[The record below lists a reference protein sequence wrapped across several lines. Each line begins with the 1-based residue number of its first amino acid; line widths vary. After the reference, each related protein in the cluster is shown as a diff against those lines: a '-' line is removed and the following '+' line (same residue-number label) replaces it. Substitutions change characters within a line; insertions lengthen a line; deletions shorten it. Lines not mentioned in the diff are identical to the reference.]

1 MALEGTIDTL
11 REQNKTLENI
21 FTQGNRIEENEKEQ
35 SGLITNLIGVLTGND
50 LKSEEGRR
58 EQVGIFN
65 RIYKAIKNLDIQ
77 LGTNVVD
84 STQGFVKKLLRAFF
98 IFDLVA
104 LPGVIAMK
112 FKEFIKAIGKAIP
125 KLVKLVK
132 VGFTKFIN
140 TDFVLKIRLI
150 FIDAIE
156 KLRKK
161 FPKIFKVFDKIGDIF
176 RGIAKGAKSIGKFAG
191 TGGKGVLKVF
201 SIIGKVFGFVVKFLF
216 KPLTNAYALVRQVK
230 GPLKSAMKFFNS
242 LKPFLSPFKFL
253 FKLILKPLAIITA
266 TIAGIKGFIKGFKE
280 GGILGG
286 LKEGFLAIVDDLIGS
301 LIDLGA
307 KGIGWVLKK
316 LGFKELGEKFSN
328 FSFSDM
334 LRGIGDWFTV
344 TLPEWV
350 KGKIKAI
357 KDWWAEWTSSS
368 PFGAVLGKI
377 IDVVTWPHR
386 KILGFFKGAFDYV
399 VGLFGGGEGDADKK
413 EKEGGKG
420 ILPKIGD
427 MFSFVGQILT
437 WPHRKIWGFFKGAYD
452 YVVGLFGGGEGE
464 ETEDGKGI
472 VPKKE
477 GMFDAVLDIFTTIP
491 TKIKDFFI
499 KAKDWVMDKVISLGK
514 KLNPANWFGGDDD
527 GEKEVAERT
536 KIIKT
541 SRTKLETL
549 ERGLMNAERKRLR
562 DKGIAT
568 RGEIEEIL
576 QRKKESGLF
585 KKQAEDRLKKQAAA
599 EKEVIRKPNKIEQDA
614 IEKLRRQNYN
624 ITYNNDRM
632 RRGDTIFDKKTAD
645 TFIGK
650 GEDLKHRNMALMKD
664 LKEGNNETRKRALEK
679 IRESENQAEEA
690 RRRREAATRAAFG
703 DSQTMHN
710 NTSSTDN
717 SMVIHNNFGNSD
729 SLKSI
734 NRVTMHGKVLDF

>member
-11 REQNKTLENI
+11 REQNKTLGDI
-21 FTQGNRIEENEKEQ
+21 FTQGSRIEENEKDQ

-50 LKSEEGRR
+50 LKNEEGRR

-84 STQGFVKKLLRAFF
+84 STQGFIKKLLKAFF

-104 LPGVIAMK
+104 LPGKIAMK
-112 FKEFIKAIGKAIP
+112 FTELIKAIGKAIP
-125 KLVKLVK
+125 KLVNLVK

-161 FPKIFKVFDKIGDIF
+161 FPKTFKVFDRIADIF
-176 RGIAKGAKSIGKFAG
+176 RGIAKGTKSIGKFAG
-191 TGGKGVLKVF
+191 AGGKGVLKVF

-216 KPLTNAYALVRQVK
+216 KPLTNAFALVKQVK
-230 GPLKSAMKFFNS
+230 GPMKSAMKFFEV
-242 LKPFLSPFKFL
+242 LKPFLHPFRLL

-266 TIAGIKGFIKGFKE
+266 TIAGIRGFMKGFEE

-286 LKEGFLAIVDDLIGS
+286 LKEGFLAIVEDLIGG

-357 KDWWAEWTSSS
+357 KDWWAEWTAAS
-368 PFGAVLGKI
+368 PFGAVLDKI
-377 IDVVTWPHR
+377 IDVVTWPFK
-386 KILGFFKGAFDYV
+386 KIGGFFKGAFDYV

-420 ILPKIGD
+420 ILPKIGEA
-427 MFSFVGQILT
+427 FTFIGKLIAWPYKKILS
-437 WPHRKIWGFFKGAYD
+437 FFKGAFD

-464 ETEDGKGI
+464 EAEDGKGI
-472 VPKKE
+472 LPKKE
-477 GMFDAVLDIFTTIP
+477 GMFDAVLDIFTAIP
-491 TKIKDFFI
+491 AKIKDFFT
-499 KAKDWVMDKVISLGK
+499 KAKDWVMEKIG
-514 KLNPANWFGGDDD
+514 KLNPFSMFGGDDD
-527 GEKEVAERT
+527 EEKEVVERT
-536 KIIKT
+536 KVVKK
-541 SRTKLETL
+541 SRSKLDQL
-549 ERGLMNAERKRLR
+549 ERGLMNSERRRLR
-562 DKGIAT
+562 MNTKLSRED
-568 RGEIEEIL
+568 IESNL
-576 QRKKESGLF
+576 KLRKESGQF
-585 KKQAEDRLKKQAAA
+585 RKRAEDILEKQAAA
-599 EKEVIRKPNKIEQDA
+599 EKEVISKPNKIEQDA
-614 IEKLRRQNYN
+614 IEKLQRQNYN
-624 ITYNNDRM
+624 ITHVNDRM
-632 RRGDTIFDKKTAD
+632 RRGDTVFDKKTAANI
-645 TFIGK
+645 IGAR
-650 GEDLKHRNMALMKD
+650 EDHMSRNMALMKD
-664 LKEGNNETRKRALEK
+664 LTEGNSETRRRALEE
-679 IRESENQAEEA
+679 IRERERQAEEQ
-690 RRRREAATRAAFG
+690 RRRRAARPSLA
-703 DSQTMHN
+703 DQIDQMYN

-717 SMVIHNNFGNSD
+717 SMVINNNLGNND
-729 SLKSI
+729 SLQSI

>member
-11 REQNKTLENI
+11 REQNKTLGDI
-21 FTQGNRIEENEKEQ
+21 FTQGSRIEENEKDQ

-50 LKSEEGRR
+50 LKNEEGRR

-84 STQGFVKKLLRAFF
+84 STQGFIKKLLKAFF

-104 LPGVIAMK
+104 LPGKIAMK
-112 FKEFIKAIGKAIP
+112 FTELIKAIGKAIP
-125 KLVKLVK
+125 KLVNLVK

-161 FPKIFKVFDKIGDIF
+161 FPKTFKVFDRIADIF
-176 RGIAKGAKSIGKFAG
+176 RGIAKGTKSIGKFAG
-191 TGGKGVLKVF
+191 AGGKGVLKVF

-216 KPLTNAYALVRQVK
+216 KPLTNAFALVKQVK
-230 GPLKSAMKFFNS
+230 GPMKSAMKFFEV
-242 LKPFLSPFKFL
+242 LKPFLHPFRLL

-266 TIAGIKGFIKGFKE
+266 TIAGIRGFMKGFEE

-286 LKEGFLAIVDDLIGS
+286 LKEGFLAIVEDLIGG

-357 KDWWAEWTSSS
+357 KDWWAEWTAAS
-368 PFGAVLGKI
+368 PFGAVLDKI
-377 IDVVTWPHR
+377 IDVVTWPFK
-386 KILGFFKGAFDYV
+386 KIGGFFKGAFDYV

-420 ILPKIGD
+420 ILPKIGEAFTFIGKLIAWPYKKI
-427 MFSFVGQILT
+427 FS
-437 WPHRKIWGFFKGAYD
+437 FFKGAFD

-464 ETEDGKGI
+464 EAEDGKGI
-472 VPKKE
+472 LPKKE
-477 GMFDAVLDIFTTIP
+477 GMFDAVLDIFTAIP
-491 TKIKDFFI
+491 AKIKDFFT
-499 KAKDWVMDKVISLGK
+499 KAKDWVMEKIG
-514 KLNPANWFGGDDD
+514 KLNPFSMFGGDDD
-527 GEKEVAERT
+527 EEKEVVERT
-536 KIIKT
+536 KVVKK
-541 SRTKLETL
+541 SRSKLDQL
-549 ERGLMNAERKRLR
+549 ERGLMNSERRRLR
-562 DKGIAT
+562 MNTKLSRED
-568 RGEIEEIL
+568 IESNL
-576 QRKKESGLF
+576 KLRKESGQF
-585 KKQAEDRLKKQAAA
+585 RKRAEDILEKQAAA
-599 EKEVIRKPNKIEQDA
+599 EKEVISKPNKIEQDA
-614 IEKLRRQNYN
+614 IEKLQRQNYN
-624 ITYNNDRM
+624 ITHVNDRM
-632 RRGDTIFDKKTAD
+632 RRGDTVFDKKTAANI
-645 TFIGK
+645 IGAR
-650 GEDLKHRNMALMKD
+650 EDHMSRNMALMKD
-664 LKEGNNETRKRALEK
+664 LTEGNSETRRRALEE
-679 IRESENQAEEA
+679 IRERERQAEEQ
-690 RRRREAATRAAFG
+690 RRRRAARPSLA
-703 DSQTMHN
+703 DQIDQMYN

-717 SMVIHNNFGNSD
+717 SMVINNNLGNND
-729 SLKSI
+729 SLQSI